1 MADYYFER
9 AQTWEELLE
18 RHAAWVHDFNSQ
30 KHWAHLKRQDGR
42 RSPAEVLDWVKGRV
56 FSDEDLAR
64 CFAPILSTRRVDQ
77 QGYVRFRNWR
87 LYGERGLADEPASVW
102 VTDEEVTIQ
111 FAEEPLTRYG
121 VTYQRDHRHF
131 RQVIPKRIFE
141 TNYQSP
147 QPPLPELGPDDW
159 RLAIE
164 LPRRKRHRRQR
175 PTLLQATFFA
185 SDEAAVS
192 R

>member
-1 MADYYFER
+1 M
-9 AQTWEELLE
+9 
-18 RHAAWVHDFNSQ
+18 
-30 KHWAHLKRQDGR
+30 
-42 RSPAEVLDWVKGRV
+42 LDWVKGRV

-64 CFAPILSTRRVDQ
+64 CFAPILSTRRVDK

-102 VTDEEVTIQ
+102 VTEEDVTIQ
-111 FAEEPLTRYG
+111 FAEEPLARYG

-131 RQVIPKRIFE
+131 RQVTPKRVFE

-147 QPPLPELGPDDW
+147 QPPLLELDPDDW

-164 LPRRKRHRRQR
+164 LPGRRRHRRPR
-175 PTLLQATFFA
+175 PTLVQAVLFA
-185 SDEAAVS
+185 SDEVAIS